1 MTACTI
7 RINYSWLLSLF
18 CRQKPITDGVTA
30 NGLLLYLPPISLH
43 SSNKYPRDNEREKKK
58 KNRDKLFEKEKKP
71 YVALRTWRR
80 RRDAGNV
87 AKDSPKPGAGLCSRK
102 RVKRKEEEGGG
113 RQRGWEDRQK
123 VKGREPN
130 AYLLTSDVCSCY

>member
-1 MTACTI
+1 M
-7 RINYSWLLSLF
+7 
-18 CRQKPITDGVTA
+18 
-30 NGLLLYLPPISLH
+30 PPISLH